1 MKNYTLLIALAVI
14 SKLAH
19 SETTIECKSIKKGEN
34 ILITLDAKK
43 FQSTSLNCIET
54 KKDLGEGEICAP
66 ENGWGL
72 QYPTGTAKISQIV
85 FRWQEYMDHHGS
97 IIGNKTT
104 KTEMKFTSGRNES
117 PEKGYVQDWSLSL
130 NRISGLAKLVIGDI
144 DINSKN
150 NKIEEFKCGKVSA
163 KF

>member
-1 MKNYTLLIALAVI
+1 MQNYTLLIILSLI
-14 SKLAH
+14 SISAH
-19 SETTIECKSIKKGEN
+19 SETTIECKPIKIGES
-34 ILITLDAKK
+34 ILITLGAKK
-43 FQSTSLNCIET
+43 FKLSSLNCIET

-130 NRISGLAKLVIGDI
+130 NRISGSAKLIIGDVGE
-144 DINSKN
+144 NFKN
-150 NKIEEFKCGKVSA
+150 NKSEEFTCGKVSA